1 MKVLIIALP
10 RTGST
15 SLLSIISQQRNL
27 KSIFEPFHPTPI
39 GNWDSYDKNED
50 NIVVKTIVCH
60 HNNNI
65 ELCKNF
71 DEVILLG
78 RKNFKEHLESHSF
91 HVYFSK
97 TKGYHSANPYI
108 YKTPPN
114 DVVELCEND
123 LVKWN
128 SEIEN
133 LSKLLNV
140 EISYYED
147 LFDIDSSE
155 RLRLKEQ
162 KNKLI

>member
-78 RKNFKEHLESHSF
+78 RKNFKEHLESHSY

-97 TKGYHSANPYI
+97 TKGYHHTNPYV
-108 YKTPPN
+108 YKSPPI
-114 DVVELCEND
+114 DLIELCKKD
-123 LVKWN
+123 LIRMNKELEDISN
-128 SEIEN
+128 Q
-133 LSKLLNV
+133 LN
-140 EISYYED
+140 IPIFYYED
-147 LFDIDSSE
+147 LFDIYSDK
-155 RLRLKEQ
+155 RLRLKEE
-162 KNKLI
+162 KNKII